1 MDNKG
6 RIYWFTGQSG
16 AGKTVL
22 ATKLKE
28 FLQTEKR
35 NWRKDVFQID
45 GDIVRELTENQDQSE
60 VGQIENIKDTQLIA
74 EYIHN
79 SGSDV
84 VVSMV
89 TPYKELREG
98 FKAQIGDKIVE
109 IYVYTTKKK
118 LVPTTSDYEVPEENF
133 FEINTTSDNP
143 TQSFSKLIN
152 YLKDIDKL

>member
-1 MDNKG
+1 M
-6 RIYWFTGQSG
+6 IYWFTGQSG

-60 VGQIENIKDTQLIA
+60 IGQSKNIKDTQLIA

-98 FKAQIGDKIVE
+98 FKAQIGDTIVE

-118 LVPTTSDYEVPEENF
+118 LIPTTSDYEVPEENF

-152 YLKDIDKL
+152 YLRDIDKL

>member
-1 MDNKG
+1 M
-6 RIYWFTGQSG
+6 IYWFTGQSG

-45 GDIVRELTENQDQSE
+45 GDIVRELTDNQDQSE
-60 VGQIENIKDTQLIA
+60 VGHIENIKDTQLIA

-98 FKAQIGDKIVE
+98 FKAQIGERIVE

-118 LVPTTSDYEVPEENF
+118 LVPITSDYETPEENF

>member
-1 MDNKG
+1 M
-6 RIYWFTGQSG
+6 IYWFTGQSG

-45 GDIVRELTENQDQSE
+45 GDIVRELTDNQDQSE
-60 VGQIENIKDTQLIA
+60 AGHIENIKDTQLIA
-74 EYIHN
+74 EYIHS

-98 FKAQIGDKIVE
+98 FKAQIGEKIVE

-118 LVPTTSDYEVPEENF
+118 LVPITSDYETPEENF

>member
-1 MDNKG
+1 M
-6 RIYWFTGQSG
+6 IYWFTGNTG

-45 GDIVRELTENQDQSE
+45 GDIVRELTDNQDQSE
-60 VGQIENIKDTQLIA
+60 VGQTENIKDTQLIA

-98 FKAQIGDKIVE
+98 FKAQIGEKIVE

-118 LVPTTSDYEVPEENF
+118 LVQPIADYETPEENF

>member
-1 MDNKG
+1 M
-6 RIYWFTGQSG
+6 IYWFTGQSG

-45 GDIVRELTENQDQSE
+45 GGIVRELTNNEDYS
-60 VGQIENIKDTQLIA
+60 QIGEAESIKDTQLIA

-89 TPYKELREG
+89 TPYRELREE

-118 LVPTTSDYEVPEENF
+118 LVPIISDYETPDENF

>member
-1 MDNKG
+1 M
-6 RIYWFTGQSG
+6 IYWFTGQSG

-45 GDIVRELTENQDQSE
+45 GGIVRELTNNEDYSQIGE
-60 VGQIENIKDTQLIA
+60 VESIKDTQLIA

-89 TPYKELREG
+89 TPYRELREG
-98 FKAQIGDKIVE
+98 FKEHIGENIVE

-118 LVPTTSDYEVPEENF
+118 LVPTISDYETPDENF

>member
-1 MDNKG
+1 M
-6 RIYWFTGQSG
+6 IYWFTGQSG

-22 ATKLKE
+22 GTKLKE

-45 GDIVRELTENQDQSE
+45 GDIVRELTKNEDQSE
-60 VGQIENIKDTQLIA
+60 IGQIENIKDTQLIA

-89 TPYKELREG
+89 TPYKQLREG
-98 FKAQIGDKIVE
+98 FKAQIGEKIVE

>member
-1 MDNKG
+1 M
-6 RIYWFTGQSG
+6 IYWFTGQTG

-45 GDIVRELTENQDQSE
+45 GDIVRELTNNQDHSE
-60 VGQIENIKDTQLIA
+60 VGQTENIKDTQLIA
-74 EYIHN
+74 EYIHS

-89 TPYKELREG
+89 TPYKQLREG
-98 FKAQIGDKIVE
+98 FKAQIGEKIVE
-109 IYVYTTKKK
+109 IYVYTAKKK
-118 LVPTTSDYEVPEENF
+118 LAQPIADYEMPEENF

>member
-1 MDNKG
+1 M
-6 RIYWFTGQSG
+6 IYWFTGQTG

-45 GDIVRELTENQDQSE
+45 GDIVRELTDNQDHSKL
-60 VGQIENIKDTQLIA
+60 GQTENIKDTQLIA

-98 FKAQIGDKIVE
+98 FKAEIGDKIVE

>member
-1 MDNKG
+1 M
-6 RIYWFTGQSG
+6 IYWFTGQSG

-45 GDIVRELTENQDQSE
+45 GDIVRELTDNQDQSE
-60 VGQIENIKDTQLIA
+60 VGHIENIKDTQLIA

-98 FKAQIGDKIVE
+98 FKAQIGEKIVE

-118 LVPTTSDYEVPEENF
+118 LVPITSDYETPEENF

>member
-1 MDNKG
+1 M
-6 RIYWFTGQSG
+6 IYWFTGQTG

-45 GDIVRELTENQDQSE
+45 GDIVRELTNNQDHSE
-60 VGQIENIKDTQLIA
+60 VGQTENIKDTQLIA
-74 EYIHN
+74 EYIHS

-98 FKAQIGDKIVE
+98 FKAQIGEKIVE

-118 LVPTTSDYEVPEENF
+118 LAQPISDYEMPEENF

>member
-1 MDNKG
+1 M
-6 RIYWFTGQSG
+6 IYWFTGQTG

-45 GDIVRELTENQDQSE
+45 GDIVRELTDNQDQSE

-74 EYIHN
+74 QYIHD

-98 FKAQIGDKIVE
+98 FKAQIGEKIVE

-118 LVPTTSDYEVPEENF
+118 LVQPIADYETPEENF

>member
-45 GDIVRELTENQDQSE
+45 GDIVRELTKNQDQSE

>member
-1 MDNKG
+1 M
-6 RIYWFTGQSG
+6 IYWFIGQAG

-35 NWRKDVFQID
+35 NWRKDVFHID
-45 GDIVRELTENQDQSE
+45 GDIVRELTNNHNFSKE
-60 VGQIENIKDTQLIA
+60 GQTENIKDTQLISQ
-74 EYIHN
+74 YIHN

-84 VVSMV
+84 IVSMV
-89 TPYKELREG
+89 TPYIKLREE
-98 FKAQIGDKIVE
+98 FKEQIGEKIVE
-109 IYVYTTKKK
+109 IYIYTTKKK
-118 LVPTTSDYEVPEENF
+118 LIQPIADYEVPEENF

>member
-1 MDNKG
+1 M
-6 RIYWFTGQSG
+6 IYWFTGQTG

-45 GDIVRELTENQDQSE
+45 GDIVRELTDNQDQSE
-60 VGQIENIKDTQLIA
+60 VGQTENIKDTQLIA
-74 EYIHN
+74 QYIHD

-98 FKAQIGDKIVE
+98 FKAQIGEKIVE

-118 LVPTTSDYEVPEENF
+118 LVH
-133 FEINTTSDNP
+133 
-143 TQSFSKLIN
+143 Q
-152 YLKDIDKL
+152 

>member
-1 MDNKG
+1 M
-6 RIYWFTGQSG
+6 IYWFTGQSG

-74 EYIHN
+74 QYIHD

-84 VVSMV
+84 VISMV
-89 TPYKELREG
+89 TPYKELRER
-98 FKAQIGDKIVE
+98 FKAQIGEKIVE

-118 LVPTTSDYEVPEENF
+118 LVPTTSDYETPEENF

>member
-1 MDNKG
+1 M
-6 RIYWFTGQSG
+6 IYWFTGQTG

-45 GDIVRELTENQDQSE
+45 GDIVRELTDNQDHSK
-60 VGQIENIKDTQLIA
+60 VGQTENIKDTQLIA
-74 EYIHN
+74 EYIHS

-98 FKAQIGDKIVE
+98 FKAEIGDKIVE

>member
-1 MDNKG
+1 M
-6 RIYWFTGQSG
+6 IYWFTGQVG

-45 GDIVRELTENQDQSE
+45 GDIVRELTNNQDQSE
-60 VGQIENIKDTQLIA
+60 VGNIENIKDTQLIA
-74 EYIHN
+74 EYIHS

-89 TPYKELREG
+89 TPYKELREE
-98 FKAQIGDKIVE
+98 FKAQIGEKIVE

-118 LVPTTSDYEVPEENF
+118 LVQPIADYETPEENF

>member
-1 MDNKG
+1 M
-6 RIYWFTGQSG
+6 IYWFTGQTG

-45 GDIVRELTENQDQSE
+45 GDVVRELTDNQDQSE
-60 VGQIENIKDTQLIA
+60 VGQTENIKDTQLIA

-98 FKAQIGDKIVE
+98 FKAQIGEKIVE

-118 LVPTTSDYEVPEENF
+118 LVPTISDYEMPEENF

>member
-1 MDNKG
+1 M
-6 RIYWFTGQSG
+6 IYWFTGQSG
-16 AGKTVL
+16 AGKTVS

-45 GDIVRELTENQDQSE
+45 GDIVRELTDNQDQSE
-60 VGQIENIKDTQLIA
+60 VGHIENIKDTQLIA
-74 EYIHN
+74 EYIHS

-98 FKAQIGDKIVE
+98 FKAQIGEKIVE

-118 LVPTTSDYEVPEENF
+118 LVPITSDYETPEENF

>member
-1 MDNKG
+1 M
-6 RIYWFTGQSG
+6 IYWFTGQSG

-45 GDIVRELTENQDQSE
+45 GDIVRELTKNEDQSE
-60 VGQIENIKDTQLIA
+60 AGQIENIKDTQLIA

-98 FKAQIGDKIVE
+98 FKAQIGEKIVE

>member
-1 MDNKG
+1 M
-6 RIYWFTGQSG
+6 IYWFTGQSG

-45 GDIVRELTENQDQSE
+45 GDIVRELTDNQDQSE
-60 VGQIENIKDTQLIA
+60 VGNIENIKDTQLIA

-98 FKAQIGDKIVE
+98 FKAQIGEKIVE

-118 LVPTTSDYEVPEENF
+118 LVPITSDYETPEENF

>member
-1 MDNKG
+1 M
-6 RIYWFTGQSG
+6 IYWFTGNTG

-45 GDIVRELTENQDQSE
+45 GDIVRELTDNQDQSE

-98 FKAQIGDKIVE
+98 FKAQIGEKIVE

-118 LVPTTSDYEVPEENF
+118 LVPTSSDYEVPEENF

>member
-1 MDNKG
+1 M
-6 RIYWFTGQSG
+6 IYWFTGQTG
-16 AGKTVL
+16 VGKTVL

-45 GDIVRELTENQDQSE
+45 GDIVRELTDNQDQSE
-60 VGQIENIKDTQLIA
+60 VGQTENIKDTQLIA
-74 EYIHN
+74 QYIHD

-98 FKAQIGDKIVE
+98 FKAQIGEKIVE

-118 LVPTTSDYEVPEENF
+118 LAQPISDYEMPEENF

>member
-1 MDNKG
+1 M
-6 RIYWFTGQSG
+6 IYWFTGQNG

-45 GDIVRELTENQDQSE
+45 GDIVRELTDNQDQSE
-60 VGQIENIKDTQLIA
+60 VGQTENIKDTQLIA
-74 EYIHN
+74 RYIHN

-98 FKAQIGDKIVE
+98 FKVEIGDKIVE

-118 LVPTTSDYEVPEENF
+118 LAQPTSDYESPQENF

>member
-1 MDNKG
+1 M
-6 RIYWFTGQSG
+6 IYWFTGQTG

-45 GDIVRELTENQDQSE
+45 GDIVRELTKNEDQSE
-60 VGQIENIKDTQLIA
+60 IGQIENIKDTQLIA
-74 EYIHN
+74 EYIHS

-98 FKAQIGDKIVE
+98 FKAQIGEKIVE

>member
-1 MDNKG
+1 M
-6 RIYWFTGQSG
+6 IYWFTGQSG

-45 GDIVRELTENQDQSE
+45 GDIVRELTGNQNQSE
-60 VGQIENIKDTQLIA
+60 EGQIENIKDTQLIA
-74 EYIHN
+74 RYIHN

-98 FKAQIGDKIVE
+98 FKAQIGEKIVE

-118 LVPTTSDYEVPEENF
+118 LVPTTSDYEVPGENF

>member
-1 MDNKG
+1 M
-6 RIYWFTGQSG
+6 IYWFTGQTG

-45 GDIVRELTENQDQSE
+45 GDIVRELTDNQDQSE
-60 VGQIENIKDTQLIA
+60 VGQTENIKDTQLIA
-74 EYIHN
+74 QYIHD

-98 FKAQIGDKIVE
+98 FKAQIGEKIVE

-118 LVPTTSDYEVPEENF
+118 LAQPISDYEMPEENF

>member
-1 MDNKG
+1 M
-6 RIYWFTGQSG
+6 IYWFTGQTG

-45 GDIVRELTENQDQSE
+45 GDIVRELTDNQDQSE
-60 VGQIENIKDTQLIA
+60 VGHIENIKDTQLIA
-74 EYIHN
+74 EYIHS

-98 FKAQIGDKIVE
+98 FKAQIGEKIVE

-118 LVPTTSDYEVPEENF
+118 LVPITSDYETPEENF

>member
-1 MDNKG
+1 M
-6 RIYWFTGQSG
+6 IYWFTGNTG

-45 GDIVRELTENQDQSE
+45 GDIVRELTNNQDQSE
-60 VGQIENIKDTQLIA
+60 VGQTENIKDTQLIA
-74 EYIHN
+74 EYIHS

-89 TPYKELREG
+89 TPYKQLREG
-98 FKAQIGDKIVE
+98 FKAQIGEKIVE

-118 LVPTTSDYEVPEENF
+118 LAQPISDYEVPEENF

>member
-1 MDNKG
+1 M
-6 RIYWFTGQSG
+6 IYWFTGQSG

-45 GDIVRELTENQDQSE
+45 GGIVRELTNNEDYS
-60 VGQIENIKDTQLIA
+60 QIGEAESITDTQLIA
-74 EYIHN
+74 EYIHS

-89 TPYKELREG
+89 TPYKQLREG
-98 FKAQIGDKIVE
+98 FKAQIGEKIVE

-118 LVPTTSDYEVPEENF
+118 LVPITSDYETPDENF

>member
-1 MDNKG
+1 M
-6 RIYWFTGQSG
+6 IYWFTGQSG

-45 GDIVRELTENQDQSE
+45 GDIVRELTNNQDQSK

-74 EYIHN
+74 EYIHS

-98 FKAQIGDKIVE
+98 FKAQIGERMVE

-118 LVPTTSDYEVPEENF
+118 LVPITSDYEVPEENF

>member
-1 MDNKG
+1 M
-6 RIYWFTGQSG
+6 IYWFTGQSG

-45 GDIVRELTENQDQSE
+45 GDIVRELTDNQDQSE
-60 VGQIENIKDTQLIA
+60 VGHIKNIKDTQLIA

-98 FKAQIGDKIVE
+98 FKAQIGEKIVE

-118 LVPTTSDYEVPEENF
+118 LVPTISDYETPEENF

>member
-1 MDNKG
+1 M
-6 RIYWFTGQSG
+6 IYWFTGQTG

-45 GDIVRELTENQDQSE
+45 GDIVRELTDNQDHSK
-60 VGQIENIKDTQLIA
+60 VGQTENIKDTQLIA
-74 EYIHN
+74 EYIHS

-84 VVSMV
+84 VISMV
-89 TPYKELREG
+89 TPYKELRER
-98 FKAQIGDKIVE
+98 FKAQIGEKIVE

>member
-1 MDNKG
+1 M
-6 RIYWFTGQSG
+6 IYWFTGNTG

-45 GDIVRELTENQDQSE
+45 GDIVRELTDNQDQSE
-60 VGQIENIKDTQLIA
+60 VGQTENIKGTQLIA
-74 EYIHN
+74 QYIHD

-84 VVSMV
+84 VISMV

-98 FKAQIGDKIVE
+98 FKARIGENIVE

-118 LVPTTSDYEVPEENF
+118 PVQPIADYETPEENF

-152 YLKDIDKL
+152 YLRDIDKL

>member
-1 MDNKG
+1 M
-6 RIYWFTGQSG
+6 IYWFTGQSG

-45 GDIVRELTENQDQSE
+45 GDIVRELTGNQNQSE
-60 VGQIENIKDTQLIA
+60 EGQIENIKDTQLIA

-98 FKAQIGDKIVE
+98 FKAQIGEKIVE

>member
-1 MDNKG
+1 M
-6 RIYWFTGQSG
+6 IYWFTGQSG

-45 GDIVRELTENQDQSE
+45 GDIVRELTDNQDQSE
-60 VGQIENIKDTQLIA
+60 AGHTENIKDTQLIA

-84 VVSMV
+84 VVSMI

-98 FKAQIGDKIVE
+98 FKTQLGEKIVE

-118 LVPTTSDYEVPEENF
+118 LVQSPSDYEVPEENF

>member
-1 MDNKG
+1 M
-6 RIYWFTGQSG
+6 IYWFTGQSG

-45 GDIVRELTENQDQSE
+45 GDIVRELTKNQDQSE

-98 FKAQIGDKIVE
+98 FKAQIGEKIVE

-118 LVPTTSDYEVPEENF
+118 LVPTTSDYETPEENF